1 MVSASEPGS
10 FAMQRLDAVA
20 STLDGFKLSELDLEI
35 RGEGD
40 VLGNL
45 QSGGKSQLKLL
56 RVIKDAELI
65 QKCKCLAQDL
75 IAGGLP
81 AQTQKAL
88 ELADAAALK
97 RS

>member
-1 MVSASEPGS
+1 
-10 FAMQRLDAVA
+10 MQRLDAVA
-20 STLDGFKLSELDLEI
+20 STVDGFKLSELDLEI

-45 QSGGKSQLKLL
+45 QSGGKSQLTLL

-65 QKCKCLAQDL
+65 QQCKTLAQDL
-75 IAGGLP
+75 IDAGLP
-81 AQTQKAL
+81 AETQKAL